1 MVGRLAEDWTKGETR
16 IRTWR
21 QTKRMAADRV
31 CQMVGMVMRREHKGQ
46 FIVEDKGRW
55 TAREG
60 RKNNSA
66 QMAE

>member
-1 MVGRLAEDWTKGETR
+1 
-16 IRTWR
+16 
-21 QTKRMAADRV
+21 MAADRA
-31 CQMVGMVMRREHKGQ
+31 CQMVGMVRRREHKGQ
-46 FIVEDKGRW
+46 FIVEGKDRW